1 MRDIHLPGR
10 STVHGTGGAAA
21 TSQPLATLA
30 AIDMLRAGG
39 NALDAAIS
47 ACAVQCVTEPNGT
60 GIGGD
65 CFAMYWINSERRLV
79 AINGSGHAPAA
90 LTSEW
95 LLAQGLRAI
104 AGDSVHSVTI
114 PGAVDAW
121 CRLNA
126 DHGRLSMAEVLEPAI
141 RYADSG
147 FALGPCIATE
157 WAAATQKLARNPNT
171 ARQYLRDGQAPS
183 AGDLWRPP
191 QLAETL
197 RAIAT
202 NGRDAFYRGPVAHD
216 MVTSLRSLGGV
227 HTLEDFAVERS
238 TYVTPIAS
246 SYRGVELIQ
255 MPPNSQGAVMLLIMN
270 ILAGFDLTKFPPQ
283 SAERFHLLAEATRLA
298 FEVKEAIGDPAFSD
312 VSVEPFLTD
321 AFAKSM
327 QQRIRPDRAGSIP
340 AAAAAGGRDTVY
352 VAVVD
357 ADRNVCSFINSLY
370 MQFGSGL
377 TSETSGVL
385 FHNRGIGFKVAPGHP
400 ASVAPRKRPPHTI
413 LPGLAMRAGRPW
425 LAFGVKGAA
434 YQPIGQAQILT
445 NLIDYGMDLQAAID
459 DARCAYNE
467 GHVDVERGIS
477 DAVRRGLTALGHR
490 VVETALPL
498 GGAQCVAIDWERG
511 TLSAASDSRKDG
523 LALCY

>member
-10 STVHGTGGAAA
+10 STVYGTGGAAA
-21 TSQPLATLA
+21 TSHPLATLA
-30 AIDMLRAGG
+30 AVDTLRAGG

-65 CFAMYWINSERRLV
+65 CFAMYWINSERRLI

-95 LLAQGLRAI
+95 LLAQGIRTI

-126 DHGRLSMAEVLEPAI
+126 DHGRLTMAEILAPAI
-141 RYADSG
+141 RYARDG
-147 FALGPCIATE
+147 FAMSPCIATE
-157 WAAATQKLARNPNT
+157 WAAATKKLARDPNT
-171 ARQYLRDGQAPS
+171 ARQYLREGRAPT
-183 AGDLWRPP
+183 AGDLWRHA

-197 RAIAT
+197 RAIGAT
-202 NGRDAFYRGPVAHD
+202 GRDAFYRGPVAQD
-216 MVTSLRSLGGV
+216 MVTSLRKLGGV
-227 HTLEDFAVERS
+227 HALEDFAVEQAS
-238 TYVTPIAS
+238 YVTPIRS
-246 SYRGVELIQ
+246 RYRDVELVQ
-255 MPPNSQGAVMLLIMN
+255 MPPNSQGVVLLLIMK
-270 ILAGFDLTKFPPQ
+270 ILAGFDLAKFPPQ
-283 SAERFHLLAEATRLA
+283 SAERFHLLSEATRLA
-298 FEVKEAIGDPAFSD
+298 FEVKDTIGDPAFSEI
-312 VSVEPFLTD
+312 SVERFLTD
-321 AFAKSM
+321 AFTTSM
-327 QQRIRPDRAGSIP
+327 QQRIHDRTPP
-340 AAAAAGGRDTVY
+340 APTAAAAGERDTVY

-357 ADRNVCSFINSLY
+357 AERNVCSFINSLY

-377 TSETSGVL
+377 ASENSGVL
-385 FHNRGIGFKVAPGHP
+385 FHNRGISFTVAPGHP
-400 ASVAPRKRPPHTI
+400 NCVAPRKRPSHTI
-413 LPGLAMRAGRPW
+413 LPGLAMRSGRPW

-445 NLIDYGMDLQAAID
+445 NLIDHGMDLQEAID

-467 GHVDVERGIS
+467 GRVDVERGVS
-477 DAVRRGLTALGHR
+477 HAVRHGLTALGHR

-511 TLSAASDSRKDG
+511 TLSAASDPRKDG

>member
-10 STVHGTGGAAA
+10 STVYGTGGAAA

-30 AIDMLRAGG
+30 AIDTLRAGG

-90 LTSEW
+90 LTSES
-95 LLAQGLRAI
+95 LLAQGVRTI

-114 PGAVDAW
+114 PGAIDAW

-126 DHGRLSMAEVLEPAI
+126 DHGRLPMAEILKPAI
-141 RYADSG
+141 HYAEDG
-147 FALGPCIATE
+147 FAMSPCIATE
-157 WAAATQKLARNPNT
+157 WVAATQKLARNPNT
-171 ARQYLRDGQAPS
+171 ARQYLRDGRAPS
-183 AGDLWRPP
+183 AGDLWRHP
-191 QLAETL
+191 QLAATL
-197 RAIAT
+197 RAIADG
-202 NGRDAFYRGPVAHD
+202 GRDAFYRGPVAHD
-216 MVTSLRSLGGV
+216 MVTSLRNLGGV
-227 HTLEDFAVERS
+227 HTLDDFAVEQS
-238 TYVTPIAS
+238 SYVTPIAS
-246 SYRGVELIQ
+246 SYRGVELLQ
-255 MPPNSQGAVMLLIMN
+255 MPPNSQGVVLLLIMK
-270 ILAGFDLTKFPPQ
+270 ILAGFDLAKLPPQ

-298 FEVKEAIGDPAFSD
+298 FEVKDAIGDPAFSD
-312 VSVEPFLTD
+312 ISVEPFLTD

-327 QQRIRPDRAGSIP
+327 QERIRFDRAD
-340 AAAAAGGRDTVY
+340 AAPKRAAAGERDTVF

-357 ADRNVCSFINSLY
+357 EDRNVCSFINSLY

-377 TSETSGVL
+377 ASEKSGVL
-385 FHNRGIGFKVAPGHP
+385 FHNRGIAFTVTPGLP
-400 ASVAPRKRPPHTI
+400 NSVAPRKRPSHTI
-413 LPGLAMRAGRPW
+413 LPGLAMRGGRPW

-445 NLIDYGMDLQAAID
+445 NLIDHGMDLQAAID

-467 GHVDVERGIS
+467 GRVDVERGIS
-477 DAVRRGLTALGHR
+477 DSVRRGLTALGHR

-511 TLSAASDSRKDG
+511 TLSAASDPRKDG

>member
-1 MRDIHLPGR
+1 
-10 STVHGTGGAAA
+10 
-21 TSQPLATLA
+21 
-30 AIDMLRAGG
+30 
-39 NALDAAIS
+39 
-47 ACAVQCVTEPNGT
+47 
-60 GIGGD
+60 
-65 CFAMYWINSERRLV
+65 
-79 AINGSGHAPAA
+79 
-90 LTSEW
+90 
-95 LLAQGLRAI
+95 
-104 AGDSVHSVTI
+104 
-114 PGAVDAW
+114 
-121 CRLNA
+121 
-126 DHGRLSMAEVLEPAI
+126 
-141 RYADSG
+141 
-147 FALGPCIATE
+147 
-157 WAAATQKLARNPNT
+157 
-171 ARQYLRDGQAPS
+171 
-183 AGDLWRPP
+183 
-191 QLAETL
+191 
-197 RAIAT
+197 
-202 NGRDAFYRGPVAHD
+202 

-227 HTLEDFAVERS
+227 HTLEDFAVEQS

-321 AFAKSM
+321 AFARSM
-327 QQRIRPDRAGSIP
+327 QQRIQLDRASSIP
-340 AAAAAGGRDTVY
+340 AAAAGGRDTVY

-445 NLIDYGMDLQAAID
+445 NLIDYGMDLQVAID

-467 GHVDVERGIS
+467 GRVDVERGIS

-511 TLSAASDSRKDG
+511 TLSAASDPRKDG